1 MSRKYTHT
9 TSDVL
14 SWNEGLL
21 LIDKLKKDG
30 KDVLSLFVAISLF
43 FGTRVSDTLSI
54 KWNMLMDEDLLVRKS
69 FEIIEKKTKK
79 HRRITINEDLAKYIK
94 STYESIKPE
103 NHDDFIFVSQKK
115 SVYSIQR
122 LNVLL
127 KEFRDKYNLSVKN
140 MSCHSLRKGFGAELY
155 KRGNKSENMLI
166 QLSIIFNHSSTTI
179 TRRYIGITDQ
189 HIAET
194 YELLTF

>member
-94 STYESIKPE
+94 STYKSIKPE
-103 NHDDFIFVSQKK
+103 QLDNFIFISQKK

-127 KEFRDKYNLSVKN
+127 KEFRDRYNLNIRN

-155 KRGNKSENMLI
+155 RRGDKSEYMLI
-166 QLSIIFNHSSTTI
+166 QLSMIFNHSSTAI

-189 HIAET
+189 KIAET

>member
-1 MSRKYTHT
+1 MSKKYTHST
-9 TSDVL
+9 ADVL
-14 SWNEGLL
+14 TWNEGLL
-21 LIDKLKKDG
+21 LIEKLKKDG
-30 KDVLSLFVAISLF
+30 KDVLSLFVAVSLF

-54 KWNMLMDEDLLVRKS
+54 RWNMLMEEDLSVKKS
-69 FEIIEKKTKK
+69 FDITEKKTKK
-79 HRRITINEDLAKYIK
+79 YRRITINEDLAKYIK
-94 STYESIKPE
+94 STFEKIQPD
-103 NHDDFIFVSQKK
+103 NLDNFIFISQKK

-155 KRGNKSENMLI
+155 KRGDKSENMLI
-166 QLSIIFNHSSTTI
+166 QLSMIFNHSSTAI

>member
-1 MSRKYTHT
+1 MSRKYTHST
-9 TSDVL
+9 ADAL
-14 SWNEGLL
+14 PWNEGML
-21 LIDKLKKDG
+21 LIDKLQKDG
-30 KDVLSLFVAISLF
+30 KEVLSLFVAVSLF

-54 KWNMLMDEDLLVRKS
+54 RWDMLMDENLSVRKS
-69 FEIIEKKTKK
+69 FEITEKKTKK
-79 HRRITINEDLAKYIK
+79 HRKITINEDLARYIK
-94 STYESIKPE
+94 STFERIKPE
-103 NHDDFIFVSQKK
+103 HLDDFVFVSQKK
-115 SVYSIQR
+115 TVYSIQR

-127 KEFRDKYNLSVKN
+127 KEFRDKYNLNVKN
-140 MSCHSLRKGFGAELY
+140 MSCHSLRKGFGSELY

-166 QLSIIFNHSSTTI
+166 QLSIIFNHSSTAI

>member
-14 SWNEGLL
+14 PWNEGML
-21 LIDKLKKDG
+21 LIEKLKKDG
-30 KDVLSLFVAISLF
+30 KDLLSLFVAVSLF

-54 KWNMLMDEDLLVRKS
+54 RWDMLMDENRCVRKS
-69 FEIIEKKTKK
+69 FEITEKKTKK
-79 HRRITINEDLAKYIK
+79 HRRITINDDLAKYIK
-94 STYESIKPE
+94 STYEGIKPE
-103 NHDDFIFVSQKK
+103 NLDDFIFVSQKK

-127 KEFRDKYNLSVKN
+127 KEFRDRYNLSVKN

-155 KRGNKSENMLI
+155 KRGAKSENMLI
-166 QLSIIFNHSSTTI
+166 QLSMIFNHSSTAI

>member
-1 MSRKYTHT
+1 MSRKFTHCT
-9 TSDVL
+9 ADVL
-14 SWNEGLL
+14 AWNEGML
-21 LIDKLKKDG
+21 LIEKLQKDG
-30 KDVLSLFVAISLF
+30 KEVLSLFVAVSLF

-54 KWNMLMDEDLLVRKS
+54 RWDMLMDENLSIRKS
-69 FEIIEKKTKK
+69 FEITEKKTKK
-79 HRRITINEDLAKYIK
+79 HRKITINEDLARYIK
-94 STYESIKPE
+94 STFERIKPE
-103 NHDDFIFVSQKK
+103 HLDDFVFVSQKK

-127 KEFRDKYNLSVKN
+127 KEYRDKYNLNVKN

-155 KRGNKSENMLI
+155 KRGDKSENMLI
-166 QLSIIFNHSSTTI
+166 QLSIIFNHSSTAI

-189 HIAET
+189 HIADT